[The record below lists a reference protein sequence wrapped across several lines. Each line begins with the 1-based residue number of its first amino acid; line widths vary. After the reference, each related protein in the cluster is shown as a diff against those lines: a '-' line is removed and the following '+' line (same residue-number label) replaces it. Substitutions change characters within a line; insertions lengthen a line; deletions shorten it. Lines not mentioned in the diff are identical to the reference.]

1 MGALLF
7 LFGAALAAGLY
18 FVLADLLKIPRLAT
32 ERALISAGRRERS
45 LVKSLEALI
54 LGWALKLAPLIRM
67 DEYKYRRLENK
78 LTAAGLDMTPQV
90 YTAYSLLKPCL
101 ILLGII
107 PCLLILPILSPLIVV
122 LAVLMPELMHPAD
135 GQTKKVPLGLLAA
148 VLAGIAVSLA
158 ILEPLHEE
166 AHRLTESSAVH
177 EQMHSAAPDAA
188 QEHAH

>member
-18 FVLADLLKIPRLAT
+18 FVLADLLKIPRLAA

-67 DEYKYRRLENK
+67 DEYKYRRLESK

-90 YTAYSLLKPCL
+90 YSAYSILKRRTISATRAWSAP
-101 ILLGII
+101 
-107 PCLLILPILSPLIVV
+107 
-122 LAVLMPELMHPAD
+122 
-135 GQTKKVPLGLLAA
+135 AA
-148 VLAGIAVSLA
+148 VSI
-158 ILEPLHEE
+158 
-166 AHRLTESSAVH
+166 
-177 EQMHSAAPDAA
+177 
-188 QEHAH
+188 